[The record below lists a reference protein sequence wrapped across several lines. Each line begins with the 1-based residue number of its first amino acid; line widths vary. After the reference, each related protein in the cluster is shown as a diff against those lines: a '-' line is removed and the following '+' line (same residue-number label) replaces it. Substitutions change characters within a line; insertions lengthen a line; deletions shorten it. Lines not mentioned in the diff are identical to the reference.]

1 MNKLLLLD
9 FDGVLFDSS
18 LELSSIVLSIIPNLF
33 KNTKLSKYLQ
43 NLESINILNDS
54 NLIKQNYKKI
64 KKILIN
70 EINLFNRYY
79 KKFRTYCTDVDD
91 FYITSKL
98 LINHFE
104 NNDFTDIKKITLK
117 HFKGLNLK
125 KYNFN
130 FYYNLKE
137 KLKQENQKELYDF
150 IDSFYNKRKFIKE
163 NNKELWLSFNEP
175 FKNIITQ
182 LNNILNYKENKIIIG
197 ILSTKQ
203 KYAIQEILRFYNINI
218 KHIFGKEQE
227 FIDKGK
233 KILEISN
240 IFKTKEI
247 HFVDDLIYNL
257 LRIKEELKLNEKNN
271 IDMNLYMSK
280 WGYNHYETRKI
291 AKKNN
296 IKIINSLK
304 ELKI

>member
-1 MNKLLLLD
+1 MSKLLLLD

-18 LELSSIVLSIIPNLF
+18 LELSSIVLSIIPQIFPNS
-33 KNTKLSKYLQ
+33 NLSKYLQ
-43 NLESINILNDS
+43 NLESIKILND
-54 NLIKQNYKKI
+54 NKLIKQNYKKI

-70 EINLFNRYY
+70 EINLFNKYY

-91 FYITSKL
+91 FYITSKI

-104 NNDFTDIKKITLK
+104 NKNNNINTKKITLK
-117 HFKGLNLK
+117 DFKDLNLK

-130 FYYNLKE
+130 FYYNFKA
-137 KLKQENQKELYDF
+137 KLKQENQKELNDF
-150 IDSFYNKRKFIKE
+150 IEHFYNKRKFIKE

-175 FKNIITQ
+175 FKNIIIQ
-182 LNNILNYKENKIIIG
+182 LNNILKRNNILIA

-203 KYAIQEILRFYNINI
+203 KYAIEEILKFYNINI
-218 KHIFGKEQE
+218 KHIFGKEKE

-240 IFKTKEI
+240 IFKTQEI

-257 LRIKEELKLNEKNN
+257 LRIKEELKSNTKNDIN
-271 IDMNLYMSK
+271 INLYMSK

-291 AKKNN
+291 ARKNN
-296 IKIINSLK
+296 IKIINSLR
-304 ELKI
+304 EIKI